1 MSVLVFIVVVFGI
14 YKIKEWLEFE
24 AVRQESEYCAKNGI
38 KHDTNKIIAASSK
51 GLTHSQYRKLYASGA
66 LREDK
71 KEDK

>member
-1 MSVLVFIVVVFGI
+1 MSILLFIIGI
-14 YKIKEWLEFE
+14 FAFYKIKEWLEFE

-38 KHDTNKIIAASSK
+38 KHDINKTIDASCK

-71 KEDK
+71 KE